1 MQRQPNRLRERK
13 REIMLTKKE
22 IRKAVLAERS
32 ALDEETVALA
42 SQVICQ
48 KIMGID
54 VYEEATDV
62 CLYMPMRSEVDVLL
76 LAEAAEEEGKRVWVP
91 KVLEKTTGKGDE
103 KKAGVMVFN
112 RFTGLGEEN
121 IITGAYDIRESRSE
135 EILEPNDKTLI
146 IMPGAVFTP
155 WKDRIGY
162 GGGFYDKFLDEHPQC
177 KTIAACYD
185 LQVVDELPVEA
196 HDRKPDYVVCE
207 TSIYR

>member
-1 MQRQPNRLRERK
+1 
-13 REIMLTKKE
+13 MLTKKE

-42 SQVICQ
+42 SQVICRR
-48 KIMGID
+48 IMDID
-54 VYEEATDV
+54 AYEEATDL
-62 CLYMPMRSEVDVLL
+62 CLYMPMKNEVDVLL
-76 LAEAAEEEGKRVWVP
+76 LAEAAEEAGKRVWVP
-91 KVLEKTTGKGDE
+91 KVVEKSTGKGDD

-112 RFTGLGEEN
+112 RFTGLGEED
-121 IITGAYDIRESRSE
+121 ILTGAYDIRESRSE
-135 EILEPNDKTLI
+135 EILEPGEGTLI

-162 GGGFYDKFLDEHPQC
+162 GGGFYDRFLEEHPEC
-177 KTIAACYD
+177 RTIAVCYD

-207 TSIYR
+207 TSVYK